1 MDANKLEKLREI
13 DYHVPKTCGLCVH
26 SSFPA
31 PTGEWG
37 ECNQFTYHHQKHTE
51 SRRYLSI
58 YRGGTCSNFQ
68 PDPKAMSQLHRYAEL
83 VR

>member
-26 SSFPA
+26 SSFGSPS
-31 PTGEWG
+31 GFWG
-37 ECNQFTYHHQKHTE
+37 ECLKHSYDHLKHSD
-51 SRRYLSI
+51 SRRHLSI
-58 YRGGTCSNFQ
+58 FRGGTCSGF
-68 PDPKAMSQLHRYAEL
+68 DPNSQALGELNRFAEF